1 MSVFRI
7 GLVLC
12 AILATVSSVSAQRPG
27 GGRFGEGRQQ
37 ALGGAMLLRQEAVQE
52 DLGLTDD
59 QKQQLRRLA
68 AGQQRGGD
76 RPNLRDM
83 SQEERREW
91 MAEMRERME
100 AAEKKM
106 SDILTEEQRTRLKQ
120 IRLQVMGP
128 AAVGEPE
135 FAKELGLTDEQ
146 REKIGQLRERVRQ
159 AREDGSNDETL
170 RERMANAVKDML
182 TPEQREKLETLR
194 GKPFDTSS
202 LMLGGRRRE

>member
-1 MSVFRI
+1 
-7 GLVLC
+7 
-12 AILATVSSVSAQRPG
+12 
-27 GGRFGEGRQQ
+27 
-37 ALGGAMLLRQEAVQE
+37 MLLRQEAVQE